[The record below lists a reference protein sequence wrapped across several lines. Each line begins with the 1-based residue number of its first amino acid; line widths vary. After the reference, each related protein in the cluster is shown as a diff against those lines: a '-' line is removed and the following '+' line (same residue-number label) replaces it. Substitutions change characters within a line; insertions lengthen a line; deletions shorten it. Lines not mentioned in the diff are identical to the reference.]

1 MQVGYIATRDC
12 ARKLCESLL
21 RVPHVALDTE
31 GVRLGRFGRLCV
43 LQLRTPSQAYL
54 CDALKDGVLDALK
67 PVLQSSETLK
77 VRVTF
82 TPHTATHCPPK
93 RQLLPSAWYS
103 VRAGSQV
110 AIIVPVRLCCCYVP
124 VMHDCREDSAALY
137 AQYGIML
144 NEVYDTQIAHRLL
157 RPTEANVSFAH
168 LAEHYLGE
176 KEPDYCVAIKREM
189 GEGEMWR
196 QRPLSTDAVRYAV
209 RGVHHLLAL
218 REVFN
223 KTNPVDAGDVVSRS
237 AHHTAYARL
246 NLEIQQPKD
255 AAKIGT
261 QLWGMAAARKDE
273 ALYFKLNLGRTGVA
287 CTPSA
292 LSRFKDIEVGDTVR
306 CVVSGV
312 SHDGSFLYL
321 DRYDHDWDFHEFNK
335 RPKPAGTFDLGREVR
350 HQTSALDT
358 EGLDPLLLR
367 VSDDYDGASD
377 DEDK

>member
-77 VRVTF
+77 
-82 TPHTATHCPPK
+82 
-93 RQLLPSAWYS
+93 
-103 VRAGSQV
+103 
-110 AIIVPVRLCCCYVP
+110 